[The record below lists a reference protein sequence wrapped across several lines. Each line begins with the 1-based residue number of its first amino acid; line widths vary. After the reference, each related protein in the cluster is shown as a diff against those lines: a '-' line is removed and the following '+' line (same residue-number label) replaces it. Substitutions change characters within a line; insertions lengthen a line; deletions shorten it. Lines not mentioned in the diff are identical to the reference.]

1 MALLMAG
8 KRRVPTAELC
18 VDTCPKYGSDL
29 GCLPCS
35 LVSFLMVLCLN
46 TLWQSGGLPVFVV
59 VYISIIPCVFTITIH
74 MRLMTI
80 FFTSSVTF

>member
-18 VDTCPKYGSDL
+18 VDTCPKYSSDL

-35 LVSFLMVLCLN
+35 LVSFNFLMVHCLN
-46 TLWQSGGLPVFVV
+46 TLWQSGGLPVFVA

-74 MRLMTI
+74 MRLMTGI
-80 FFTSSVTF
+80 